1 MAKPSP
7 NHAGDELLVAL
18 GIAIKKARQAASISQ
33 ELLAVDSGLD
43 RSYLGGVERGEH
55 NLSLMS
61 FKKIC
66 TALELKPSELLKRS
80 KY

>member
-18 GIAIKKARQAASISQ
+18 GIAIKKARQVAGISQ
-33 ELLAVDSGLD
+33 EELAVDFDLD
-43 RSYLGGVERGEH
+43 RSYIGGVERGEH

-61 FKKIC
+61 LKKIC
-66 TALELKPSELLKRS
+66 SALEIAPSELLRQS
-80 KY
+80 KN